1 MEGYYQMTLTDW
13 ADIKAQLDEEF
24 RLQQASFVKAG
35 YLLRRIEETEGYK
48 MDGSKSLAEWAK
60 DRYGLSA
67 STVSKYKAINER
79 FSIDG
84 YSDKLEPKFIGYGF
98 SKLTDMLALPDQ
110 DLDQLD
116 PKMKRE
122 EIRELKAFNK
132 EAEAVP
138 EMVSDLQTL
147 VGLFWE
153 AYTDVRDEIMHQKAF
168 SLEQFKECCI
178 PSGNRVFRKAGF
190 FLMMNESEIKY
201 RKGLGAWQQVTWG
214 AFMEASHPY
223 MEKKEDEKSAEDNP
237 VPNPGP
243 EVDMVHAGSNVP
255 DSTTEESQGS
265 GVAQASAEDREPVEE
280 EKESERDTVEAPGEE
295 PDADPADA
303 GGVMESGSGPAR
315 SGSGQA
321 VEDVE
326 PGADHSEHEEPDS
339 EGSLPTE
346 DDNESVLLAPAQ
358 LADGE
363 SEAGE
368 PAEETEHLSDSM
380 NAPVEELEAEEETV
394 APAQIAAITRAK
406 IYFGNL
412 ESAMNAGAWRRA
424 LSSCEQLMHT
434 LQKVVYD

>member
-1 MEGYYQMTLTDW
+1 
-13 ADIKAQLDEEF
+13 
-24 RLQQASFVKAG
+24 
-35 YLLRRIEETEGYK
+35 
-48 MDGSKSLAEWAK
+48 
-60 DRYGLSA
+60 
-67 STVSKYKAINER
+67 
-79 FSIDG
+79 
-84 YSDKLEPKFIGYGF
+84 
-98 SKLTDMLALPDQ
+98 
-110 DLDQLD
+110 
-116 PKMKRE
+116 MKRE

-132 EAEAVP
+132 GAEAVQ
-138 EMVSDLQTL
+138 EMVTDLQTL

-153 AYTDVRDEIMHQKAF
+153 AYSDVKEEILHQRAF
-168 SLEQFKECCI
+168 GLEQFKECCI

-190 FLMMNESEIKY
+190 FLMMNETEVKY
-201 RKGLGAWQQVTWG
+201 KKGMGAWQQVTWA

-223 MEKKEDEKSAEDNP
+223 MEKKEDEKSAEENS

-243 EVDMVHAGSNVP
+243 EVDMVHAGSDVP
-255 DSTTEESQGS
+255 DSPTEEPQGR
-265 GVAQASAEDREPVEE
+265 GVAQAPAEDREPVEKGE
-280 EKESERDTVEAPGEE
+280 EIEGTVVEAPGEE

-303 GGVMESGSGPAR
+303 GGGMESGSGPAR
-315 SGSGQA
+315 SGSGQT

-326 PGADHSEHEEPDS
+326 PGPDHSGNEEPDS
-339 EGSLPTE
+339 EGSLQAE

-394 APAQIAAITRAK
+394 APAQIAAISRAK

-412 ESAMNAGAWRRA
+412 ESAMSAGAWRRA